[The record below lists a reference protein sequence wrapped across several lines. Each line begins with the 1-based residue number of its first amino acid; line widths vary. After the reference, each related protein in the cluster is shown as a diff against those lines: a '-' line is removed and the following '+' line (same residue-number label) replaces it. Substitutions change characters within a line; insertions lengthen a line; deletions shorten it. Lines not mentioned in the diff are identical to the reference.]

1 MGKYIKTLSIVALLV
16 MAASY
21 VGGAILTDGVPAS
34 VSTELSS
41 SDVSL
46 IPVSEVST
54 SVGAENAEGVIAAST
69 RSGEGSALSEVGS
82 ALSGEGSAL
91 SGKGS
96 ALSEVRSARSGEG
109 SALSEGGSARSGE
122 GSALSEGGS
131 ARSGEGLVLSEVG
144 SASTLDDSTLSDL
157 GSAQITDESAL
168 SVDVSTQSEVG
179 TGVDVDVAELSA
191 GPASLEAFKASPEYV
206 KFMID
211 NLWIL
216 MAAALVFIMHLGFAT
231 VESGFTQ
238 VKNSVNVIYKNLFIL
253 AIGIITY
260 ALIGFQIM
268 YPGDFNGF
276 FGFGGFG
283 IGYDPADPVGM
294 LTTGYGMDMTIW
306 SDFIFQAMF
315 AATAATIVSG
325 CVTGRIKLPAFMIF
339 GTLLV
344 AISYP
349 ITGSWLW
356 GGGWLDEL
364 GFYDFAGS
372 TLVHAVGGFAGLA
385 CVLLLG
391 PRAEK
396 FKNGVINTIPGH
408 NIPLATVGIFLL
420 WFGWFGFNGGSVLS
434 ADPAEVSFVFV
445 NTALAAAA
453 GALAAMVATNIFMH
467 KLDAPMALN
476 GILAG
481 LVGITA
487 GANAVSPNSAILI
500 GAIAGGLVV
509 VSILM
514 FDKLRV
520 DDPVGAISVHGVVGV
535 WGTVAVGLF
544 SPEHSFLTQLI
555 GTSAVVIFTMLFSF
569 VVFGTIKYTMGVR
582 VASEVELGGLDLEE
596 HGNQAYPG
604 FAGAE
609 LVPERVKS

>member
-1 MGKYIKTLSIVALLV
+1 MFKYIKTISIFVFLV
-16 MAASY
+16 FAAQFVS
-21 VGGAILTDGVPAS
+21 GQETEIADTGAT
-34 VSTELSS
+34 TEL
-41 SDVSL
+41 
-46 IPVSEVST
+46 T
-54 SVGAENAEGVIAAST
+54 AEAVEATLVAD
-69 RSGEGSALSEVGS
+69 EEVGYATMEEFEAS
-82 ALSGEGSAL
+82 AA
-91 SGKGS
+91 
-96 ALSEVRSARSGEG
+96 
-109 SALSEGGSARSGE
+109 
-122 GSALSEGGS
+122 
-131 ARSGEGLVLSEVG
+131 
-144 SASTLDDSTLSDL
+144 
-157 GSAQITDESAL
+157 
-168 SVDVSTQSEVG
+168 
-179 TGVDVDVAELSA
+179 
-191 GPASLEAFKASPEYV
+191 YV

-238 VKNSVNVIYKNLFIL
+238 AKNSVNVIYKNVFIL
-253 AIGIITY
+253 ATGIITY
-260 ALIGFQIM
+260 AVVGFQIM

-283 IGYDPADPVGM
+283 IGFDGSDPVGM
-294 LTTGYGMDMTIW
+294 LTPAYGAEMTIW

-339 GTLLV
+339 GALLV
-344 AISYP
+344 AFSYP

-356 GGGWLDEL
+356 GGGWLSEL

-391 PRAEK
+391 ARAGK
-396 FKNGVINTIPGH
+396 FTDGKVNVIPGH

-434 ADPAEVSFVFV
+434 ADPAGVSFVFV

-453 GALAAMVATNIFMH
+453 GALAAMAATNFIMH

-487 GANAVSPNSAILI
+487 GADVVSPNAAILI
-500 GAIAGGLVV
+500 GLLAGVLVV
-509 VSILM
+509 LSITA
-514 FDKLRV
+514 FDNLKI
-520 DDPVGAISVHGVVGV
+520 DDPVGAISVHGICGV
-535 WGTVAVGLF
+535 WGTLAVGIF
-544 SPEHSFLTQLI
+544 STEYSFITQLI
-555 GTSAVVIFTMLFSF
+555 GTTAVVGFTFLFSLI
-569 VVFGTIKYTMGVR
+569 VFGALKYSMGVR
-582 VASEVELGGLDLEE
+582 VDSVTEDIGLDLEE
-596 HGNQAYPG
+596 HGNNAYPT
-604 FAGAE
+604 FAG
-609 LVPERVKS
+609 VKATS

>member
-16 MAASY
+16 VAASY
-21 VGGAILTDGVPAS
+21 VGGTVIEPAKV
-34 VSTELSS
+34 VSG
-41 SDVSL
+41 SDVPLVAGTSVTMDPAAVSSVKSSATESSNSVGVAEIIL
-46 IPVSEVST
+46 ANSEVMGPTVEVGAKVAVSE
-54 SVGAENAEGVIAAST
+54 SVGGAEVIMASSEYSFPVDTEG
-69 RSGEGSALSEVGS
+69 ALTQEEPESEVTETETE
-82 ALSGEGSAL
+82 ATVLADSGA
-91 SGKGS
+91 
-96 ALSEVRSARSGEG
+96 
-109 SALSEGGSARSGE
+109 
-122 GSALSEGGS
+122 
-131 ARSGEGLVLSEVG
+131 
-144 SASTLDDSTLSDL
+144 DS
-157 GSAQITDESAL
+157 
-168 SVDVSTQSEVG
+168 
-179 TGVDVDVAELSA
+179 AELTA
-191 GPASLEAFKASPEYV
+191 VPASLEAFQASPEYI

-216 MAAALVFIMHLGFAT
+216 IAAALVFIMHLGFAT

-283 IGYDPADPVGM
+283 IGYDPSDPVGM

-356 GGGWLDEL
+356 GGGWLDQL

-396 FKNGVINTIPGH
+396 FKNGVVNTIPGH

-487 GANAVSPNSAILI
+487 GANAVSPNSAIVI
-500 GAIAGGLVV
+500 GALAGGLVV

-535 WGTVAVGLF
+535 WGTIAVGIF

-555 GTSAVVIFTMLFSF
+555 GTSSVVIFTMLFSF
-569 VVFGTIKYTMGVR
+569 VVFGAIKYTMGVR